1 VPAVLKKHKLGFW
14 IIFKAQEDCKCF
26 FSVIAALGLSAN
38 WRTRFTA
45 EADALMAAL

>member
-45 EADALMAAL
+45 EANALMTAL